1 MKNINKILVLF
12 KKIRFL
18 SAPLL
23 VLISLTVMLLPLDEN
38 EAVSKTSGEIKR
50 VVSLTPAITRQIIDL
65 ESEHLLVGVT
75 SYHPPLTRKIQIV
88 GTLVRP
94 NIEEIV
100 KLKPDMVFTS
110 EEDNVVQF
118 VEMLKATNIP
128 VHKFGRNLSFNL
140 ICENYLELASI
151 IQKRELAE
159 KKLKEYRKRLDSIT
173 LDGSKPSVALLVSNT
188 PLVGV
193 SDVTYIGKVIDDA
206 GGTNSMK
213 LLSRPY
219 PKLSLEHLVKLD
231 PDIIISILYHT
242 GTNNREL
249 VRSLKGFPELKVM
262 KNRSIYP
269 LKSEN
274 ICLYTPGDYVI
285 SVEQVTGII
294 NREKKKLNEQ

>member
-1 MKNINKILVLF
+1 MNIKNTVTLF
-12 KKIRFL
+12 KKMPFV

-23 VLISLTVMLLPLDEN
+23 VLISLAVMLLPLDEK
-38 EAVSKTSGEIKR
+38 EAVSKTSGEVKR
-50 VVSLTPAITRQIIDL
+50 IVSLTPAITRQIIDL

-75 SYHPPLTRKIQIV
+75 SYHPPLTRKIKIV

-100 KLKPDMVFTS
+100 ILKPDMVFIS
-110 EEDNVVQF
+110 DEDNVVQF
-118 VEMLKATNIP
+118 VEMLKATDIT
-128 VHKFGRNLSFNL
+128 VHRFGRNLSFDS

-193 SDVTYIGKVIDDA
+193 SDVTYIGKVINDA
-206 GGTNSMK
+206 GGRNSMK
-213 LLSRPY
+213 LLTRPY

-242 GTNNREL
+242 GTNNTEL
-249 VRSLKGFPELKVM
+249 VNSLKGFPELKVM
-262 KNRSIYP
+262 KNRSVYP

-274 ICLYTPGDYVI
+274 ICLYTPGDYVT

-294 NREKKKLNEQ
+294 KSEKKKLNEQ